1 MAFWEV
7 GWPAGQRL
15 WSGSPQQVLWLP
27 GVVDM
32 GQEGLGGSGVRPLE
46 QGEGV
51 GGSSSSAL
59 ASGNRR
65 IFELLDTWH
74 SNPVTAA
81 NLLGDG
87 LVTSPLGAS
96 VFPHLLKVVS
106 DLFCVGVF
114 GGSGLVSVKHPAL
127 PAVK

>member
-1 MAFWEV
+1 MAS
-7 GWPAGQRL
+7 WPEAVVWISSTGTAAAWGQA
-15 WSGSPQQVLWLP
+15 
-27 GVVDM
+27 
-32 GQEGLGGSGVRPLE
+32 GLGGGGVRPPE

-51 GGSSSSAL
+51 GGISSSAL

-65 IFELLDTWH
+65 ILGLLDTWH

-81 NLLGDG
+81 YRLGDG

-106 DLFCVGVF
+106 DLSCVGVF
-114 GGSGLVSVKHPAL
+114 GVQDSCQ
-127 PAVK
+127 